1 MSGTRA
7 ICYGQDVED
16 QLRNIIAGRLAEAL
30 SATETAFPD
39 LAGNLTELS
48 RRVSERSRPAFAAL
62 GIALDS
68 LVIESLSVP
77 EELQKI
83 YTPLTAVCVACAKP
97 IPRSAKFCPECGKP
111 QH

>member
-1 MSGTRA
+1 
-7 ICYGQDVED
+7 
-16 QLRNIIAGRLAEAL
+16 LRNTLAGRLAEAL
-30 SATETAFPD
+30 SPTETAFPD
-39 LAGNLTELS
+39 LAANLNELA

-83 YTPLTAVCVACAKP
+83 YMPLAAACAGCAKP